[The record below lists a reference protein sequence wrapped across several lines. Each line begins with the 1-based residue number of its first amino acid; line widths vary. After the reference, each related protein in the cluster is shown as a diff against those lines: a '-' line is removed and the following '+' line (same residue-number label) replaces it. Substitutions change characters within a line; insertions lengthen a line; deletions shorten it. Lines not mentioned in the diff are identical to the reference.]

1 MKLND
6 EHYSFMDKSL
16 KLYGIHSTDLRQDLV
31 DHISTYIENHNG
43 DDFQILFEEALQKFG
58 GYSSFKHLQL
68 ETKLQKYASA
78 QLRSKAWLYLL
89 SCIAFGSIILGVLFK
104 IMHWPGAYIL
114 LIVGLFVLFAG
125 SLPLFFFGKYQEA
138 KRQLS

>member
-43 DDFQILFEEALQKFG
+43 DDFQILFEEAL
-58 GYSSFKHLQL
+58 
-68 ETKLQKYASA
+68 
-78 QLRSKAWLYLL
+78 
-89 SCIAFGSIILGVLFK
+89 
-104 IMHWPGAYIL
+104 
-114 LIVGLFVLFAG
+114 
-125 SLPLFFFGKYQEA
+125 
-138 KRQLS
+138 